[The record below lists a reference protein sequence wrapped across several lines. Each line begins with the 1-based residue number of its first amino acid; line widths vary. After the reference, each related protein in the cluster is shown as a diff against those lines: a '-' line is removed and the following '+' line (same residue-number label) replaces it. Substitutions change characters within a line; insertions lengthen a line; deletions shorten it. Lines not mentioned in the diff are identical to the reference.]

1 MSNSSIREIIG
12 NWEKHFALISKSEFI
27 SQTEKEIILN
37 GQRKLAELFDD
48 EWLSEVASHGF
59 VHPLI
64 GYLANEGP
72 IAQLKLA
79 DLGNKLNTLKHV
91 QGFDKL
97 KGRLKS
103 FREYAGAEAEIE
115 IASKLIT
122 NGISG
127 IDFSPAIIRGNKP
140 RESDI
145 KAIINRAEIYFEIT
159 CLRDSGDTVKA
170 GTTFNDLYWPHDYEL
185 IQYIQVH
192 KILASP
198 RIREF
203 KSQIQEAI
211 SKVKKTK
218 SYLYV
223 GESGVLD
230 FLAIH
235 PNIREKGKELAKK
248 YNMKPESSGPP
259 APRDD
264 IRQLKHALRVKS
276 HQLPVD
282 KPGIIILFAD
292 LFFFGPAQDF
302 YKEVVYELEDEV
314 YEQSNLVSVIVINNT
329 SVMGDE
335 VFNNTYPHY
344 TLVRK
349 SRNDFTLETI
359 LTLRNRYSSF
369 IDLPISTKV
378 LEVLSN

>member
-1 MSNSSIREIIG
+1 MTNSSIQEIIG
-12 NWEKHFALISKSEFI
+12 NWEKHFALISESEFI

-37 GQRKLAELFDD
+37 GQRKLSELFDD

-59 VHPLI
+59 AHPLI

-79 DLGNKLNTLKHV
+79 DLGNKLSTLKHV
-91 QGFDKL
+91 QGFSKL

-103 FREYAGAEAEIE
+103 FREYPGAEAEIE
-115 IASKLIT
+115 IASKLII
-122 NGISG
+122 NGISD
-127 IDFSPAIIRGNKP
+127 IEFFPAITRGNKP

-145 KAIINRAEIYFEIT
+145 KATIDRAEIYFEIT
-159 CLRDSGDTVKA
+159 ALRDSEDTNKA
-170 GTTFNDLYWPHDYEL
+170 GTTFNDLYWPHDFEL

-211 SKVKKTK
+211 LKAKKSKR
-218 SYLYV
+218 YCYV
-223 GESGVLD
+223 GEPGVLD
-230 FLAIH
+230 FLVIH

-259 APRDD
+259 VPRDD
-264 IRQLKHALRVKS
+264 IRQLKHALRLKS
-276 HQLPVD
+276 HQLPAD
-282 KPGIIILFAD
+282 KPGIIILYAN
-292 LFFFGPAQDF
+292 LFFFGQAQDY
-302 YKEVVYELEDEV
+302 YKEVVYELEDEL

-335 VFNNTYPHY
+335 SFINSYPHY
-344 TLVRK
+344 KLVRK
-349 SRNDFTLETI
+349 SRNDFNLETI

-369 IDLPISTKV
+369 IDSPISIKV
-378 LEVLSN
+378 LEILSN